1 MTLPD
6 YRIRFPAPLIDFA
19 ADVGLTGQA
28 HDEYPAPG
36 TQARF
41 DHLRLYL
48 IGLLTNQASFQ
59 SPLEYSEG
67 TIWFDLSATALKIYF
82 DNQWQDLASTIML
95 TSEGQDITLA
105 DWYTN
110 QATIILKSLAPEV
123 VFGGRSTISGIFR
136 IPIPSRVYPYL
147 YPDSRIF
154 MTVNTTHNLDP
165 REVSIVTVGS
175 QRFIDISP
183 NELDANDSF
192 FISIRRIPNATFSTE
207 NVII

>member
-6 YRIRFPAPLIDFA
+6 YRIKFPAPLIDFS

-36 TQARF
+36 TQARY

-48 IGLLTNQASFQ
+48 IGLLTNQASYLL
-59 SPLEYSEG
+59 PLEYSEG
-67 TIWFDLSATALKIYF
+67 TIWFDLNTTALKTYF
-82 DNQWQDLASTIML
+82 NNQWQEIANAIVL
-95 TSEGQDITLA
+95 TSEGETTTLA

-136 IPIPSRVYPYL
+136 IPIPSNMYPYIFT
-147 YPDSRIF
+147 DSRIF
-154 MTVNTTHNLDP
+154 MTVNSTHNLDP
-165 REVSIVTVGS
+165 REVAIVTVGS
-175 QRFIDISP
+175 QKFIDISP
-183 NELDANDSF
+183 NELDANDLF
-192 FISIRRIPNATFSTE
+192 YVTIRRIPNTTFSTE
-207 NVII
+207 NIII

>member
-6 YRIRFPAPLIDFA
+6 YRIKFPAPLIDFS

-36 TQARF
+36 TQARY

-48 IGLLTNQASFQ
+48 IGLLTNQASYLL
-59 SPLEYSEG
+59 PLEYSEG
-67 TIWFDLSATALKIYF
+67 TIWFDLNTTALKTYF
-82 DNQWQDLASTIML
+82 NNQWQQIANAIVL
-95 TSEGQDITLA
+95 TSEGETTTLA

-136 IPIPSRVYPYL
+136 IPIPSNMYPYIFI
-147 YPDSRIF
+147 DSRIF
-154 MTVNTTHNLDP
+154 MTVNSTHNLDP
-165 REVSIVTVGS
+165 REVAIVTVGS
-175 QRFIDISP
+175 QKFIDISP
-183 NELDANDSF
+183 NELDANDLF
-192 FISIRRIPNATFSTE
+192 YVSIRRIPNATFSTE
-207 NVII
+207 NIII

>member
-6 YRIRFPAPLIDFA
+6 YRIKFPAPLIDFS

-36 TQARF
+36 TQARY

-48 IGLLTNQASFQ
+48 IGLLTHQASYL
-59 SPLEYSEG
+59 SPFEYSEG
-67 TIWFDLSATALKIYF
+67 TIWFDLNTTALKTYF
-82 DNQWQDLASTIML
+82 NNQWQEIANAIIL
-95 TSEGQDITLA
+95 TSEGQTVTLA

-136 IPIPSRVYPYL
+136 IPIPSNVYPYIFS
-147 YPDSRIF
+147 DSRIF
-154 MTVNTTHNLDP
+154 MTVNSLHNLDP
-165 REVSIVTVGS
+165 REVAIVTVGS
-175 QRFIDISP
+175 QKFIDISP
-183 NELDANDSF
+183 NELDANDLF
-192 FISIRRIPNATFSTE
+192 YVSIRRIPNATFSTE
-207 NVII
+207 NIII

>member
-6 YRIRFPAPLIDFA
+6 YRIKFPAPLIDFS

-36 TQARF
+36 TQARY

-48 IGLLTNQASFQ
+48 IGLLTHQASYLLPF
-59 SPLEYSEG
+59 EYSEG
-67 TIWFDLSATALKIYF
+67 TIWFDLNTTALKTYF
-82 DNQWQDLASTIML
+82 NNQWQEIANAIIL
-95 TSEGQDITLA
+95 TSEGQTVTLA

-136 IPIPSRVYPYL
+136 IPIPSNVYPYIFS
-147 YPDSRIF
+147 DSRIF
-154 MTVNTTHNLDP
+154 MTVNSLHNLDP
-165 REVSIVTVGS
+165 REVAIVTVGS
-175 QRFIDISP
+175 QKFIDISP
-183 NELDANDSF
+183 NELDANDLF
-192 FISIRRIPNATFSTE
+192 YVSIRRIPNATFSTE
-207 NVII
+207 NIII